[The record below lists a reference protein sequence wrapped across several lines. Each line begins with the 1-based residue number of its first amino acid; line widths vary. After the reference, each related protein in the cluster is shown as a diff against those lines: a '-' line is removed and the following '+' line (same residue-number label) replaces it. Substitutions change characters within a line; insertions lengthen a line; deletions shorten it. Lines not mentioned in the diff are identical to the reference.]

1 MPSNA
6 LHQLRVNARE
16 LLRVPGSTRSIDAA
30 VDAADLGIRDERLAG
45 AVAVDLAAVSTLDGV
60 TVSGR
65 VAFPWSTVCRRCLTT
80 VVGSAAVDVDELYQ
94 EQALDP
100 EAFVIEGDQIDL
112 APAVREYVLIELP
125 DGPLCRD
132 DCAGICPVC
141 GIDRNTST
149 CDCDTSVRDERWAAL
164 DELRLD
170 DLPTDDAPTA
180 APPAAD

>member
-1 MPSNA
+1 MPSNP
-6 LHQLRVNARE
+6 LHELRVNARE

-30 VDAADLGIRDERLAG
+30 VDAVDLGIRDERLAG
-45 AVAVDLAAVSTLDGV
+45 TVAVDLTAVSTLDGV
-60 TVSGR
+60 TVTGR
-65 VAFPWSTVCRRCLTT
+65 VTFPWSTVCRRCLST
-80 VVGSAAVDVDELYQ
+80 VVGQAAVDVDELYQ
-94 EQALDP
+94 DEALDP
-100 EAFVIEGDQIDL
+100 EAFVIDGDQIDL

-141 GIDRNTST
+141 GTDRNTST

-170 DLPTDDAPTA
+170 DPPTG
-180 APPAAD
+180 PPAAD